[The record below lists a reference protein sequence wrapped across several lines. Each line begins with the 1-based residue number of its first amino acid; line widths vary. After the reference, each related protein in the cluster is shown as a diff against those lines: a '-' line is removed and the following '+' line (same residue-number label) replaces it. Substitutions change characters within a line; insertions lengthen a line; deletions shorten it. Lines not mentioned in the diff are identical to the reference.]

1 MALAWHSTESKS
13 RTPIGRIGRNA
24 GNPLAMPNESQ
35 IRNGGFLVESPA
47 SQTPNEY
54 EQSAKPHRPNYR
66 PDPVFDVLA
75 VAGTAFGTLK

>member
-1 MALAWHSTESKS
+1 M
-13 RTPIGRIGRNA
+13 R
-24 GNPLAMPNESQ
+24 NESQ

-54 EQSAKPHRPNYR
+54 EQSAKPHRPNYW